1 MRTKTLLLTAA
12 AMAAGLATSL
22 AQSNVYSVNVVGYVN
37 KVLPAAPTF
46 IANPLDNGTNDLN
59 TALAGVPSK
68 STASFWT
75 GSGFTNSTKGAAGW
89 APNFSCP
96 MGVGFFVNAKSAYT
110 NTFVG
115 SVGAMVGGNV
125 TNSLPAGVASVGSI
139 LPYSGD
145 LNTANLGLDTVPS
158 KSTASFWTG
167 SGYTNST
174 KGAAGWA
181 PALPVSVADG
191 FFINSKSAS
200 DWVQTLPS
208 N

>member
-1 MRTKTLLLTAA
+1 
-12 AMAAGLATSL
+12 
-22 AQSNVYSVNVVGYVN
+22 
-37 KVLPAAPTF
+37 
-46 IANPLDNGTNDLN
+46 
-59 TALAGVPSK
+59 
-68 STASFWT
+68 
-75 GSGFTNSTKGAAGW
+75 
-89 APNFSCP
+89 